1 MWVFL
6 KGLVFG
12 DPIIPHLGV
21 RALGASQ
28 PLLPEPLLP
37 QQSLERVLRSQN
49 QNPNDSS
56 YRVASILA
64 DKNSSIYRMDIFP
77 NTTPKG
83 MFINKKIYMI
93 TVFFVVLGGLN
104 WLLMGAMG
112 INVVR
117 LVLNRRMSSILYIVV
132 GACALM
138 LAFRRD
144 VYLPFLGQ
152 TVLPAGALALKT
164 PQSANESV
172 EITTRPRAK
181 VVYWASE
188 PTVTADP
195 KKAPGWDIAYD
206 EFENSGVV
214 VADDQGK
221 AILRIRGPPQ
231 AYTVPLHGKL
241 SPHIH
246 FRIEEHGGFFGRVQ
260 TYYMDSK
267 KIEGFADN
275 V

>member
-1 MWVFL
+1 MFV
-6 KGLVFG
+6 
-12 DPIIPHLGV
+12 DPIIPHLG
-21 RALGASQ
+21 APSLGSSPQPSPQ
-28 PLLPEPLLP
+28 PLWP
-37 QQSLERVLRSQN
+37 QQSPVVLQN
-49 QNPNDSS
+49 SPNLNPNDSS
-56 YRVASILA
+56 YRDALDPA

-172 EITTRPRAK
+172 EITTRPGAK

-188 PTVTADP
+188 PSITADP
-195 KKAPGWDIAYD
+195 KKTPGWDIAYD
-206 EFENSGVV
+206 EFENSGVI
-214 VADDQGK
+214 VADDKGK

-231 AYTVPLHGKL
+231 AYTVPVHGKL

>member
-1 MWVFL
+1 M
-6 KGLVFG
+6 

-21 RALGASQ
+21 PSLVSSQ
-28 PLLPEPLLP
+28 QPSSGPLWP
-37 QQSLERVLRSQN
+37 QQCLEHVPHSQN
-49 QNPNDSS
+49 RNPNGSS
-56 YRVASILA
+56 YRAALDPA

-77 NTTPKG
+77 NTSPKG
-83 MFINKKIYMI
+83 MFMNKKIYMV

-104 WLLMGAMG
+104 WLLMGALG

-117 LVLNRRMSSILYIVV
+117 LVLNRRISSILYIII
-132 GACALM
+132 GASALM

-172 EITTRPRAK
+172 EITTRPGAK

-188 PTVTADP
+188 PDVHTDP
-195 KKAPGWDIAYD
+195 KKTREWNVAYD
-206 EFENSGVV
+206 DFENSGVV

-221 AILRIRGPPQ
+221 TVLRIRGPPQ
-231 AYTVPLHGKL
+231 AYTVPVHGKL
-241 SPHIH
+241 NPHIH
-246 FRIEEHGGFFGRVQ
+246 FRIEEPGGFFGRVQ

-275 V
+275 I

>member
-1 MWVFL
+1 
-6 KGLVFG
+6 
-12 DPIIPHLGV
+12 
-21 RALGASQ
+21 
-28 PLLPEPLLP
+28 
-37 QQSLERVLRSQN
+37 
-49 QNPNDSS
+49 
-56 YRVASILA
+56 
-64 DKNSSIYRMDIFP
+64 MDIFP
-77 NTTPKG
+77 NTSPKG
-83 MFINKKIYMI
+83 MFFNKKIYMI

-112 INVVR
+112 INAVR
-117 LVLNRRMSSILYIVV
+117 LVLNRRMSSILYIIV

-152 TVLPAGALALKT
+152 TVLPAAALALKT

-172 EITTRPRAK
+172 EITTRPGVK
-181 VVYWASE
+181 VVYWASD
-188 PTVTADP
+188 PDIYADP
-195 KKAPGWDIAYD
+195 KKVQEWNKAYGD
-206 EFENSGVV
+206 FENSGVV

-231 AYTVPLHGKL
+231 AYTVPVHGKIN
-241 SPHIH
+241 SHIH
-246 FRIEEHGGFFGRVQ
+246 FRIEEPGGFFGRVQ

-275 V
+275 I